1 MERRDFLKSLSV
13 VAASVLFPIN
23 LKADSFRVDIN
34 KVEFD
39 KNIFLKNNPQV
50 IMLFLT
56 GGASELA
63 GNLTNLQ
70 EINDLSVYKYNL
82 DSSVTPHHFWDK
94 AGGNEMERMLNSG
107 DMNIFRTCFRKKE
120 NDLRSHGV
128 NSLENIKAINDHE
141 NISAHPAI
149 FATLGKILAQNGLI
163 TKDSI
168 MPFIEINGET
178 GFFATGD
185 YFNVPAFVKPICFNA
200 KLENYF
206 KERNY
211 NYITKEEMSRLDE
224 LANRVNKKDDFAL
237 SLQNS
242 SIASEFVE
250 RMKQVSTPESVEY
263 PDGSFS
269 KGLET
274 AMNILINNPDTKAI
288 AIGGAGLGRWDDH
301 SYAFTTYIPRMR
313 NVMQAIE
320 AAIKHMKIANK
331 DNISIW
337 VFSEFGRNVNLNS
350 ANGWDHG
357 NNQNLYIFGGK
368 RYLNHLGIVGE
379 TTPFGDAKE
388 NRLYLKPKEGSYWFE
403 PYSIGATIYK
413 IFGIK
418 NPEVL
423 TTGYSEI
430 KAGLL
435 KDNSYNYNEDEV
447 ANKISNYNLND
458 DAQNNIDLIN
468 QAIEDTPI
476 NKILLLDSEGS
487 YKIASEI
494 NINKPIKIVSKTPN
508 RFGLTLVNKSSSVIK
523 INSEGVV
530 IKGLNIDAN
539 NKTNIGIYS
548 NSANL
553 EISDCK
559 IYNVLYDNLEK
570 KDVAWGIGVVL
581 KSSTSNNSK
590 ILIKSNEI
598 YNVESKL
605 YDDNRGTYGLAR
617 GVSLSYHNLDN
628 QNVDVKV
635 LQNHI
640 YNITSEEDD
649 HISIVDDNSANNLNY
664 KVATLIEDNRF
675 IGFTRRAVKA
685 MVPNVI
691 VSKNFCQS
699 KSDFDTTKHPPYS
712 AIEIMG
718 VNSEVLSNTIIL
730 SKEFEKAIV
739 ATNKNA
745 KILNNQVTLYGGEK
759 PQYLCFVAYNAKD
772 YIVQNNNFTLDGAIE
787 NSYFFYIKG
796 NTKGKIL
803 NNEFWI
809 KNPRD
814 GRINA
819 LVYET
824 VYKDETISNDLIY
837 QGKNYHGSVKEA
849 IYFSGLTSNNVAMN
863 EIYQG
868 EYVRVIFEGNKKSSN
883 ITLKKSGWELSDVE

>member
-1 MERRDFLKSLSV
+1 MQRRDFLKTLSV
-13 VAASVLFPIN
+13 VAASVLVPIN
-23 LKADSFRVDIN
+23 LKADSFVVDVS

-50 IMLFLT
+50 IMIFLT

-63 GNLTNLQ
+63 GNLTNLE
-70 EINDLSVYKYNL
+70 EINNLSVYKYELNN
-82 DSSVTPHHFWDK
+82 SVTEHSFWDK

-107 DMNIFRTCFRKKE
+107 DMNIFRTCFRKEE

-128 NSLENIKAINDHE
+128 NSLENRKAINDHK
-141 NISAHPAI
+141 NISSHPAI
-149 FATLGKILAQNGLI
+149 FATIGKVLSDNGLV

-185 YFNVPAFVKPICFNA
+185 YFNVPSFVKPVCFNA
-200 KLENYF
+200 RLKNYF
-206 KERNY
+206 KEKSY
-211 NYITKEEMSRLDE
+211 SFITKEQMDTLSN
-224 LANRVNKKDDFAL
+224 LANSINQKDDFAL
-237 SLQNS
+237 SLENS
-242 SIASEFVE
+242 SKASEFVE
-250 RMKQVSTPESVEY
+250 NLKQIETPQGVEY
-263 PDGSFS
+263 PEGEFS
-269 KGLET
+269 RGIKT
-274 AMNILINNPDTKAI
+274 AMNILINNPDTRAV

-301 SYAFTTYIPRMR
+301 SFAFTTYIPRMR
-313 NVMQAIE
+313 NLMKAIE
-320 AAIKHMKIANK
+320 AAVKHMKMANK

-368 RYLNHLGIVGE
+368 RYLNQLGIVGE
-379 TTPFGDAKE
+379 TEPFGDAKE

-423 TTGYSEI
+423 TGGYSEI

-435 KDNSYNYNEDEV
+435 KDNSYSYDESEV
-447 ANKISNYNLND
+447 ANKISNYNLNS
-458 DAQNNIDLIN
+458 DAQNNFDVIT
-468 QAIEDTPI
+468 QAIEDTPE
-476 NKILLLDSEGS
+476 NKILLFDLEGE
-487 YKIASEI
+487 YEI
-494 NINKPIKIVSKTPN
+494 SDVIKINKPIKVVAKSPN
-508 RFGLTLVNKSSSVIK
+508 SFTMVLINKSENVIN
-523 INSEGVV
+523 IQSEGVV
-530 IKGLNIDAN
+530 LKGLNVNGN

-559 IYNVLYDNLEK
+559 VYNILYDNLDK

-590 ILIKSNEI
+590 VLLKNNEI
-598 YNVESKL
+598 FNIESKL
-605 YDDNRGTYGLAR
+605 YDENRGTYGLAR
-617 GVSLSYHNLDN
+617 GVHLNYHNLN
-628 QNVDVKV
+628 SQNIEVKI
-635 LQNHI
+635 LQNYI
-640 YNITSEEDD
+640 YNVTSEEDD
-649 HISIVDDNSANNLNY
+649 HISIADDNSASNKTYTIN
-664 KVATLIEDNRF
+664 TLIDSNRF

-699 KSDFDTTKHPPYS
+699 SSDFDTTKHPPYC
-712 AIEIMG
+712 AIDIMG
-718 VNSEVLSNTIIL
+718 VNSKVLSNTIIL

-739 ATNKNA
+739 ATQENA
-745 KILNNQVTLYGGEK
+745 QITNNQVTLYGGIKE
-759 PQYLCFVAYNAKD
+759 QYLCFVAYNAKNF
-772 YIVQNNNFTLDGAIE
+772 VVKNNSFTLDGAIE
-787 NSYFFYIKG
+787 DSYFFYLKG

-803 NNEFWI
+803 DNEFWI
-809 KNPRD
+809 KNPKD

-819 LVYET
+819 LVFET
-824 VYKDETISNDLIY
+824 VYKDETIKNDLIY

-849 IYFSGLTSNNVAMN
+849 IYFSGLTSQNVAMN

-868 EYVRVIFEGNKKSSN
+868 EYIKVVFEGNKNSSK
-883 ITLKKSGWELSDVE
+883 ITEKKSGWELSDVE